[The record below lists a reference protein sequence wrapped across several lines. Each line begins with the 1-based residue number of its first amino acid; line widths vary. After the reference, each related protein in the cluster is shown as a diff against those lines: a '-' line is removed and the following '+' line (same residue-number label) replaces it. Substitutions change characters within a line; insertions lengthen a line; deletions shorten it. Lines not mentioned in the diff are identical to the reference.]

1 MKVSNAYWVTLAADV
16 RHNYKTP
23 FFFCSPILS
32 IFIYMYVYY
41 IYSLQL
47 AFPEMSRTCAH
58 TAPTEIFNNDGFF
71 FCRTMVPTT
80 FEIVEQQAK

>member
-1 MKVSNAYWVTLAADV
+1 MYIIYT
-16 RHNYKTP
+16 RHR
-23 FFFCSPILS
+23 
-32 IFIYMYVYY
+32 
-41 IYSLQL
+41 L

-58 TAPTEIFNNDGFF
+58 TAPTEIFDIRWI